1 MLKRMPTRLLLVAM
15 VLGLSAC
22 ATVPQPTAWPTFEP
36 VYHEN
41 TFKVALGSLIDVP
54 AVDEKNPGEARVVEE
69 YHAASGRH
77 CLKVEMLGEDVGN
90 RIMCQRDNGQW
101 SFTRSLFTTVAP
113 RSQEELLIQTPLNE
127 KVTKRVAPVEVA
139 PVEVATDDVI
149 EHPSVAEVF
158 GTQFRN
164 LLTTFKSFDGKSA
177 WNYAGTITAG
187 PAKWVEL
194 AEANNATTI
203 VKYVI
208 ENSSVA
214 ESFGT
219 DFTPTLTTLNSFDGQ
234 SAWNYAGTIT
244 AGPAK
249 WLELAVASNSF
260 MMANADGFITG
271 RR

>member
-1 MLKRMPTRLLLVAM
+1 MYMLKRMPTRLLLVAM

-101 SFTRSLFTTVAP
+101 SFTRSLFTTVVP
-113 RSQEELLIQTPLNE
+113 RSQEELLIQTPLHE

-139 PVEVATDDVI
+139 PVELATVD
-149 EHPSVAEVF
+149 
-158 GTQFRN
+158 
-164 LLTTFKSFDGKSA
+164 
-177 WNYAGTITAG
+177 
-187 PAKWVEL
+187 
-194 AEANNATTI
+194 AT
-203 VKYVI
+203 KYP
-208 ENSSVA
+208 SVA

-249 WLELAVASNSF
+249 WLELAVTSNSF